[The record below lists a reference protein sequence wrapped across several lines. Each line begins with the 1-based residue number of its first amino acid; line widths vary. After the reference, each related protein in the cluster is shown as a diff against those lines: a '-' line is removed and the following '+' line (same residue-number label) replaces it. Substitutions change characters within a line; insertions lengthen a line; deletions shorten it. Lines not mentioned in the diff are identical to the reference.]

1 MSQKHKLIIDRIEG
15 EIVVLLDGKKQ
26 VELAKKFLPADIKEG
41 EAVFLEITS
50 DREETEKR
58 HQTARELLN
67 EILNSDK

>member
-1 MSQKHKLIIDRIEG
+1 MIIDRIEG

>member
-15 EIVVLLDGKKQ
+15 ETVVFLDGKKQ